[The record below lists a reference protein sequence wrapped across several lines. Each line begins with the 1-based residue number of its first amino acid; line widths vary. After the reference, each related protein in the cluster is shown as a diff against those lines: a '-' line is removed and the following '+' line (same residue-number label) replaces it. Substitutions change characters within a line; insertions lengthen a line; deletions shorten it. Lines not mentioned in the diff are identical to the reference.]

1 MYKKNTFRIIELI
14 PQAIW
19 SLVEVKNYMRI
30 EGDYDD
36 DLISSL
42 IDAAIMAAE
51 NFTKLTIITRRVEFV
66 CNIKNQQNF
75 QLKYQPI
82 KELVKIIV
90 SSGEFGARS
99 DGVTPISNRRA
110 TSDDVPNFSSID
122 YTLTNNSQSMKLQ
135 SDQYY
140 LDHDRSLLC
149 LNKKLENYQLMIE
162 YIVGYDKINIPAS
175 IKHGILMHIA
185 EMYDRERQ
193 NATSLSTEIK
203 NLYLAYRQL
212 RI

>member
-1 MYKKNTFRIIELI
+1 MHKKNTFKIIELI
-14 PQAIW
+14 PQTIW
-19 SLVEVKNYMRI
+19 TLVEVKNYMRI
-30 EGDYDD
+30 EGNYDD

-42 IDAAIMAAE
+42 IDAAIMSAE
-51 NFTKLTIITRRVEFV
+51 NFTKLMIITRRIEFV
-66 CNIKNQQNF
+66 CNITNQQNF

-82 KELVKIIV
+82 KELVKI
-90 SSGEFGARS
+90 
-99 DGVTPISNRRA
+99 
-110 TSDDVPNFSSID
+110 
-122 YTLTNNSQSMKLQ
+122 TLTNSSEFIELG
-135 SDQYY
+135 SDQYH
-140 LDHDRSLLC
+140 LDHERALLC
-149 LNKKLENYQLMIE
+149 LNKKLENCQLIVE

-203 NLYLAYRQL
+203 NLYLPYRQL

>member
-1 MYKKNTFRIIELI
+1 MHKKNTFRIIELI

-82 KELVKIIV
+82 KELVKI
-90 SSGEFGARS
+90 
-99 DGVTPISNRRA
+99 
-110 TSDDVPNFSSID
+110 
-122 YTLTNNSQSMKLQ
+122 TLTNSSEFIELR

-149 LNKKLENYQLMIE
+149 LNKKLENYQLMVE
-162 YIVGYDKINIPAS
+162 YIVGYDKMHIPAS

-193 NATSLSTEIK
+193 NTTYLSTEIK
-203 NLYLAYRQL
+203 NLYLPYRQL

>member
-1 MYKKNTFRIIELI
+1 MHKKNTFRIIELI
-14 PQAIW
+14 PQTIW
-19 SLVEVKNYMRI
+19 SLIEVKNYMRI
-30 EGDYDD
+30 EGNYDD
-36 DLISSL
+36 ELISGL

-51 NFTKLTIITRRVEFV
+51 NFTKLTIITKKIEFV

-82 KELVKIIV
+82 KEIAKI
-90 SSGEFGARS
+90 A
-99 DGVTPISNRRA
+99 
-110 TSDDVPNFSSID
+110 
-122 YTLTNNSQSMKLQ
+122 LTNNSESIELR

-149 LNKKLENYQLMIE
+149 LNKKLENYQLIVE

-212 RI
+212 KI

>member
-1 MYKKNTFRIIELI
+1 MHKENIFKVIELI
-14 PQAIW
+14 PQTIW
-19 SLVEVKNYMRI
+19 TLVEVKNYMRI
-30 EGDYDD
+30 EGNYDD
-36 DLISSL
+36 ELISGL

-51 NFTKLTIITRRVEFV
+51 NFTKLTIITRRVEFI

-82 KELVKIIV
+82 KEIVKI
-90 SSGEFGARS
+90 A
-99 DGVTPISNRRA
+99 
-110 TSDDVPNFSSID
+110 
-122 YTLTNNSQSMKLQ
+122 LTNSSESIELR

-149 LNKKLENYQLMIE
+149 LNKKLENYQLMVE
-162 YIVGYDKINIPAS
+162 YIIGYDKINIPAS
-175 IKHGILMHIA
+175 IRHGILMHIA

-193 NATSLSTEIK
+193 NATSLSTEVK

-212 RI
+212 KI

>member
-1 MYKKNTFRIIELI
+1 MYKKNTFRITELM

-19 SLVEVKNYMRI
+19 TLVEVKNYMRI

-82 KELVKIIV
+82 KELVKI
-90 SSGEFGARS
+90 
-99 DGVTPISNRRA
+99 
-110 TSDDVPNFSSID
+110 
-122 YTLTNNSQSMKLQ
+122 TLTNNSQSMKLQ

-149 LNKKLENYQLMIE
+149 LNKKLENYQLMVE
-162 YIVGYDKINIPAS
+162 YIVGYDKMHIPAS

>member
-1 MYKKNTFRIIELI
+1 MHKKNTFRIIELI
-14 PQAIW
+14 PQTIW
-19 SLVEVKNYMRI
+19 ALVEVKNYMRI
-30 EGDYDD
+30 EGNYDD
-36 DLISSL
+36 DLINSL

-51 NFTKLTIITRRVEFV
+51 NFTKLAIITRRVEFV

-82 KELVKIIV
+82 KELVKI
-90 SSGEFGARS
+90 
-99 DGVTPISNRRA
+99 
-110 TSDDVPNFSSID
+110 
-122 YTLTNNSQSMKLQ
+122 TLTNNSQSMELQ

-140 LDHDRSLLC
+140 LDHDRTLLC
-149 LNKKLENYQLMIE
+149 LNKKLENSQLIVE
-162 YIVGYDKINIPAS
+162 YIVGYDKMHIPAS
-175 IKHGILMHIA
+175 IRHGILMHIA

-203 NLYLAYRQL
+203 NLYLPYRQL